1 MIRNNVRRRTVESIS
16 VNSRQRK
23 QWKNLQVRQD
33 LHPPPPLSGEGVG
46 GGVSLF
52 VAIGGG
58 CGGASSTPIVSK
70 RMEIPRLTCSP
81 FLDLAE
87 HNAQ

>member
-46 GGVSLF
+46 GGVSLSLLRSV
-52 VAIGGG
+52 VA
-58 CGGASSTPIVSK
+58 
-70 RMEIPRLTCSP
+70 
-81 FLDLAE
+81 AE
-87 HNAQ
+87 APPPPLSYRNGWRSLG